1 MRANRGECL
10 CTLRPGQQYLWTVST
25 EQADAK
31 IACRLQV
38 VLSKDEQEEGRRFHH
53 ARDRH
58 QFIITRALVR
68 LVLSHH
74 FPVPANDWRF
84 GRDHNRKPFITS
96 PRGAPAVQFSLSHT
110 DGLIA
115 CLITL
120 SAQAAVDVERIE
132 YSEDLPLVARQ
143 VLSPAELRA
152 LNNLSGRDWTARFF
166 DFWTLKE
173 AYAKARGMGLGL
185 RLSDIQFEL
194 GTKEILAHFDSSI
207 GDDAS
212 AWVFWNRQLPSK
224 HTISVAT
231 KKDFDCQL
239 EVVRRSVKFD
249 GISTSRSIAY
259 EEWPE

>member
-1 MRANRGECL
+1 MTSAL
-10 CTLRPGQQYLWTVST
+10 CTLTPGQLYLWTVST

-38 VLSKDEQEEGRRFHH
+38 VLSKDEQEEGQRFHH

-58 QFIITRALVR
+58 QFIITRALIR

-74 FPVPANDWRF
+74 FAVPANEWRF
-84 GRDHNRKPFITS
+84 GRDRNRRPFITS
-96 PRGAPAVQFSLSHT
+96 PTDAPAVQFSLSHT

-143 VLSPAELRA
+143 VFSPTELRA
-152 LNNLSGRDWTARFF
+152 LNKLSGRDRTAKFF

-173 AYAKARGMGLGL
+173 AYAKARGMGLGI

-194 GTKEILAHFDSSI
+194 GTKEIRAHFNSSI

-212 AWVFWNRQLPSK
+212 AWVFWSRQLSSG
-224 HTISVAT
+224 HTISVAA
-231 KKDFDCQL
+231 KKDFDCEL
-239 EVVRRSVKFD
+239 EVVRRSIKFD
-249 GISTSRSIAY
+249 GISTNRSVAY
-259 EEWPE
+259 EEWSE